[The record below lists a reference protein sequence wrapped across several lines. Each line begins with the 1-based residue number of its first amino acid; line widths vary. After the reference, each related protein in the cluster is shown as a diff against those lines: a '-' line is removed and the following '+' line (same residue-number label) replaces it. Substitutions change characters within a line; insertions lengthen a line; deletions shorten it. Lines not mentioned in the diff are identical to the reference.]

1 MKRLLLFLALLVL
14 PVIGFGQDVINLNRV
29 NATKLNGQLSTFYVD
44 TSSTAQTKSGHL
56 ILSDSLYITKL
67 ATSATKVLSPT
78 STGGTTVLESSDAS
92 EITFDT
98 LSFDFGDVTND
109 LDVGDTLE
117 FDNGAKIHNEE
128 TDTLF
133 LEETVIKLDGDV
145 YITGTIVTERA
156 GGMTYISTSGI
167 QTIGTGGTF
176 ERLNEGN
183 IAYTDAH
190 LYGFTHDDGRLTYTG
205 TPTIHVTIVAT
216 LAIQSGETAQVCN
229 FRIAKDGTTI
239 AATNMPITF
248 VSTTTQRGVV
258 LTWMDEVATDSY
270 YELFGTSDT
279 NADTFDV
286 LNAVFRV
293 IKH

>member
-1 MKRLLLFLALLVL
+1 MKKLIFLFTFLTGTLFAYSQTAVVRPRVDADLL
-14 PVIGFGQDVINLNRV
+14 NS
-29 NATKLNGQLSTFYVD
+29 QLSTFYVD

-133 LEETVIKLDGDV
+133 LIETVAKVKGQLYADSIYTTKAGAWADYVFSEDYQLPTFQQQMNYVRENNHLPALKPPEGKYFNPQRRMEGIVEELEKAYLYIEQLEKRILKLED
-145 YITGTIVTERA
+145 
-156 GGMTYISTSGI
+156 
-167 QTIGTGGTF
+167 
-176 ERLNEGN
+176 
-183 IAYTDAH
+183 
-190 LYGFTHDDGRLTYTG
+190 
-205 TPTIHVTIVAT
+205 
-216 LAIQSGETAQVCN
+216 
-229 FRIAKDGTTI
+229 K
-239 AATNMPITF
+239 
-248 VSTTTQRGVV
+248 
-258 LTWMDEVATDSY
+258 
-270 YELFGTSDT
+270 
-279 NADTFDV
+279 
-286 LNAVFRV
+286 
-293 IKH
+293 